1 MFSWCAKGIVIKRN
15 SDNMKE
21 IAKNIFS
28 RLYGGAA
35 EFSQELTLIAI
46 FMLLG
51 AIIMLSGRG
60 PCLLHPL
67 IRV

>member
-1 MFSWCAKGIVIKRN
+1 
-15 SDNMKE
+15 MKE